1 MLETSPLLS
10 HRVLDGST
18 GVNWFLADEVTA
30 ELSIVEALQKSSSY
44 CSLGAFPFPS
54 EPFHF
59 LSLVRNEHSH
69 QHGSAHPCSGA
80 IMLLF
85 FTPRLGGNAT
95 EDASCPLAH
104 SPKDPRHP
112 LVIGLCGEAIL
123 HCTDPLWCQH
133 EPRNWCRC
141 SCPHDLSLGN

>member
-1 MLETSPLLS
+1 MLD
-10 HRVLDGST
+10 RST

-85 FTPRLGGNAT
+85 SHHCWEGTPQKMPPVHP
-95 EDASCPLAH
+95 SSLAQ
-104 SPKDPRHP
+104 SSRDPKHP
-112 LVIGLCGEAIL
+112 LVICLCGEAIL

-133 EPRNWCRC
+133 EPHNCCRC
-141 SCPHDLSLGN
+141 SCPHDWSLGT